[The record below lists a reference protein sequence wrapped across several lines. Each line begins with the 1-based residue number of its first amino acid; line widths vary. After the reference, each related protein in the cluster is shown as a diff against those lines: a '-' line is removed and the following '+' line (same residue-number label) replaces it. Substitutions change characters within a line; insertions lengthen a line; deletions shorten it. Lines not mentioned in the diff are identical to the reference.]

1 MHRMRVMNQANPI
14 PHGPIYAS
22 LLPGDPAP
30 RFVQRAF
37 TNPQF
42 VFDTVAGRYI
52 VLAFIRSSEGT
63 DGRAMTGLINSN
75 RALFDDRNICVF
87 GVTGDT
93 NDETRLHDNLPGIRW
108 FWDSDGT
115 IGRLYGALPRN
126 PQSPPVLRSQWVVM
140 DPTLRILKVQP
151 MGVEDAALFEW
162 LAALPPPDRHAGTD
176 LMAPVLYLPNVF
188 DSSLCAELIDAYDR
202 NGGEFSGFMRE
213 RDGMTVGVRD
223 PSMKS
228 RFDYMLT
235 EEDLVRRS
243 QAAVVRRIIPEILK
257 VHQFEVTRM
266 ERYLVGCYTAEDRGH
281 FHPHRD
287 NTTSGTAHR
296 RFAVSIN
303 LNDDFDGGTLYFP
316 EYGQRAYKPPAGG
329 AIVFSCSLLHAVAP
343 VTRGRRYAFL
353 PFLYDDKAAAL
364 RQANLDKLSRDE
376 PLDLR

>member
-1 MHRMRVMNQANPI
+1 
-14 PHGPIYAS
+14 
-22 LLPGDPAP
+22 
-30 RFVQRAF
+30 
-37 TNPQF
+37 
-42 VFDTVAGRYI
+42 VAGRYI
-52 VLAFIRSSEGT
+52 VLAFISSSEAA
-63 DGRAMTGLINSN
+63 DGRAMAERINTS
-75 RALFDDRNICVF
+75 RTLFDDRKACVF
-87 GVTGDT
+87 GVTSDAK
-93 NDETRLHDNLPGIRW
+93 DETRLRDSLPGMRW

-115 IGRLYGALPRN
+115 IGRLYGALPRD
-126 PQSPPVLRSQWVVM
+126 PQSPPTLRSQWVVI
-140 DPTLRILKVQP
+140 DPTLRLLKVQP
-151 MGVEDAALFEW
+151 MGTGDAALFEW
-162 LAALPPPDRHAGTD
+162 LAALPPPELHAGMD

-188 DSSLCAELIDAYDR
+188 EPALCADLIDAYRR

-235 EEDLVRRS
+235 EEDLVRRT

-266 ERYLVGCYTAEDRGH
+266 ERYLVGCYTAEDSGH
-281 FHPHRD
+281 FRPHRD

-303 LNDDFDGGTLYFP
+303 LNEDFDGGTLYFP
-316 EYGQRAYKPPAGG
+316 EYGQRAYKPPVGG
-329 AIVFSCSLLHAVAP
+329 AVVFSCSLLHAVAP

-364 RQANLDKLSRDE
+364 RQANLDKLSRDA